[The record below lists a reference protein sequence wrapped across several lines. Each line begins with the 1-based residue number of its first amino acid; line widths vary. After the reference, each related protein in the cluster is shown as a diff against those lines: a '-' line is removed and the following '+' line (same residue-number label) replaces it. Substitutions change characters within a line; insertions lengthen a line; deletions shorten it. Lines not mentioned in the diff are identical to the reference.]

1 MTQILN
7 ISSETSAFIQN
18 TLHYCAH
25 CGEPIA
31 GDGIDLPGGDVACG
45 ADCASLLGYEQCH
58 NCHVWFDADEARS
71 DPDDNPLCLDCFDEH
86 YEVCADCGDTIPLE
100 DAYWLERREK
110 TICPDCRERHYTR
123 CHDCGD
129 LTPNEYSYFV
139 EGRDYHVCLTCRDNN
154 YSYCDGCG
162 HLVHHDQMSG
172 RYCDDCE
179 AEDTDDR
186 IHDYCYKPVYNFLQT
201 EDDSAEYKLYFGFEL
216 EIEVAESIAEACDV
230 VEDFPY
236 LYMKS
241 DSSINRG
248 FEIVSHPGTLHYWH
262 QEEEAISGLLQQLK
276 ALGCDAE
283 PQGLHIHISKSLMQE
298 GHKIRF
304 QSFFDAN
311 KTLMPKIA
319 RRSDCGYCKH
329 KALSRWDWKN
339 AANNPDRYQAVNWQ
353 NPRTVEVRMFRG
365 TLKPDEFMASIE
377 FCHAVHQFT
386 KNQISLATIANGDS
400 WNPFCAFIRHD
411 SRYAG
416 LGKYLASHG
425 LMEDRQ
431 CA

>member
-1 MTQILN
+1 M
-7 ISSETSAFIQN
+7 
-18 TLHYCAH
+18 
-25 CGEPIA
+25 
-31 GDGIDLPGGDVACG
+31 
-45 ADCASLLGYEQCH
+45 
-58 NCHVWFDADEARS
+58 
-71 DPDDNPLCLDCFDEH
+71 
-86 YEVCADCGDTIPLE
+86 
-100 DAYWLERREK
+100 
-110 TICPDCRERHYTR
+110 
-123 CHDCGD
+123 
-129 LTPNEYSYFV
+129 
-139 EGRDYHVCLTCRDNN
+139 
-154 YSYCDGCG
+154 
-162 HLVHHDQMSG
+162 
-172 RYCDDCE
+172 
-179 AEDTDDR
+179 
-186 IHDYCYKPVYNFLQT
+186 
-201 EDDSAEYKLYFGFEL
+201 
-216 EIEVAESIAEACDV
+216 
-230 VEDFPY
+230 
-236 LYMKS
+236 
-241 DSSINRG
+241 
-248 FEIVSHPGTLHYWH
+248 
-262 QEEEAISGLLQQLK
+262 K

-386 KNQISLATIANGDS
+386 KNQVSLATIANGDS